1 MNIIVAWQVS
11 TASFFAVKVC
21 LICTLYSQPKHHKTP
36 LNFTV
41 SAVHLTS
48 LSMDGG
54 LFEETLRDCH
64 LENFPVLAIY
74 VEVLEKNTFIS
85 SLSTLCGLML
95 GFK

>member
-1 MNIIVAWQVS
+1 MDAHTLSPELMRPQTSLVNIKAQV
-11 TASFFAVKVC
+11 
-21 LICTLYSQPKHHKTP
+21 
-36 LNFTV
+36 
-41 SAVHLTS
+41 LTS

-64 LENFPVLAIY
+64 LENFQVLAIY